1 MKGTIARITDKGYGF
16 IKPEEG
22 DKDVFFHAHSLND
35 LTFDDLREGDE
46 VTFDVEEG
54 DKGPAAANIT
64 RA

>member
-1 MKGTIARITDKGYGF
+1 MKGTIARVTDRGYGF

-35 LTFDDLREGDE
+35 LAFDDLREGDAI
-46 VTFDVEEG
+46 TFEMEDG
-54 DKGPAAANIT
+54 PKGPSATNVT